1 MPGVDGYQS
10 WDDRTLSALCLNG
23 VALLDSTATVPASW
37 SPESPGT
44 ILATMDGGGI
54 TQLFTPGGDCPIMNS
69 ALKVSITMQHNRQDD
84 YRRMTVAEGFPPAR
98 WWFEVWLACKWYIPG
113 KNTGQ
118 TTWKTDRRLPYGG
131 AVPGVTHATHPP
143 RVEVDGVA
151 QTVITTGTPT
161 TGEVLVP
168 ESAGFA
174 SITTPAALT
183 GELLVLW
190 VPFELLVKI
199 SGPSTDNPQA
209 NLLAY
214 SATLEE
220 VQGSGDYTG
229 ATA

>member
-1 MPGVDGYQS
+1 MPGTDGYQT
-10 WDDRTLSALCLNG
+10 WDASALRSLCLNG
-23 VALLDSTATVPASW
+23 VALLDSVANIPASW
-37 SPESPGT
+37 SPESPGA
-44 ILATMDGGGI
+44 ILPTMDGGGI
-54 TQLFTPGGDCPIMNS
+54 VQLQTPGGDCPIMSS
-69 ALKVSITMQHNRQDD
+69 ALKISITMQHNREEDF
-84 YRRMTVAEGFPPAR
+84 RRMSVAERFPPVR
-98 WWFEVWLACKWYIPG
+98 WWFELPLPCLWYIPG
-113 KNTGQ
+113 KNAGQ

-143 RVEVDGVA
+143 LVMVDGVA
-151 QTVITTGTPT
+151 QTVITTGTPGA
-161 TGEVLVP
+161 GEVLVP

-174 SITTPAALT
+174 SVTTPAGLA
-183 GELLVLW
+183 GELLELW

-199 SGPSTDNPQA
+199 SGPSTNNPQA